1 MPPNIT
7 VISQALPFAQ
17 DPVNVL
23 RRLNLGSGMS
33 GVPGHTTY
41 TVTQD
46 SELRK
51 SLMLCCHSLETLK
64 NFIFELVFC
73 KRNLLRQWSLCVN
86 RRDVYNRC
94 VCYLLLFYSHMQFVR
109 PTVTQFPWVHNVW
122 EFHKTQT
129 KGKIAYCIYD
139 WVRNETLTAPRGQ
152 VICLNWN

>member
-1 MPPNIT
+1 MSPNIT

-33 GVPGHTTY
+33 GLPGHTTY

-73 KRNLLRQWSLCVN
+73 KRNLLRQ
-86 RRDVYNRC
+86 
-94 VCYLLLFYSHMQFVR
+94 
-109 PTVTQFPWVHNVW
+109 
-122 EFHKTQT
+122 
-129 KGKIAYCIYD
+129 
-139 WVRNETLTAPRGQ
+139 
-152 VICLNWN
+152 

>member
-7 VISQALPFAQ
+7 VISQALPFAL

-23 RRLNLGSGMS
+23 RKAESGLWNE
-33 GVPGHTTY
+33 VPGHTTY

-73 KRNLLRQWSLCVN
+73 KRNLLRQ
-86 RRDVYNRC
+86 
-94 VCYLLLFYSHMQFVR
+94 
-109 PTVTQFPWVHNVW
+109 
-122 EFHKTQT
+122 
-129 KGKIAYCIYD
+129 
-139 WVRNETLTAPRGQ
+139 
-152 VICLNWN
+152 